1 MSGAGAPPVSVVV
14 PFYGDGLAALD
25 RLLGSLARQDYA
37 GEAEVIVVDNNPAR
51 RLPATRDDAPLRI
64 LHEPAP
70 GSYAARN
77 AALAVARG
85 RVLAFTDADCEC
97 APDWLSRGVA
107 ALADPAVGVVGGAI
121 VARPARPDDP
131 RLAERYDGFF
141 HMRQAHYV
149 AAMGFAATANCF
161 TRHELFARLG
171 PFDARLLSGGD
182 REWCR
187 RATAAGHR
195 LAYAADAVV
204 HHAARALPGLV
215 TKARRLAGQEWSD
228 AQAARTGIAG
238 AMRAELRYFR
248 GRVRRL
254 LDRDEPLDGLDRA
267 AFLGLATVVQA
278 VRVAEVVKLSLVR
291 ASPERR

>member
-1 MSGAGAPPVSVVV
+1 MSAGAPPVSVVV
-14 PFYGDGLAALD
+14 PFYGDGVAVLD
-25 RLLGSLARQDYA
+25 RLLGSLARQDYP

-51 RLPATRDDAPLRI
+51 RLPATRPGAALRI

-85 RVLAFTDADCEC
+85 GVLAFTDADCEC

-121 VARPARPDDP
+121 VPRPARPAAP

-149 AAMGFAATANCF
+149 AVMGFAATANCF
-161 TRHELFARLG
+161 ARRELFERLG

-204 HHAARALPGLV
+204 HHAARALPALL

-228 AQAARTGIAG
+228 ARAARTGAVG
-238 AMRAELRYFR
+238 AVRAELRYFR
-248 GRVRRL
+248 GRVWRL
-254 LDRDEPLDGLDRA
+254 LDRDERLGGLDRV
-267 AFLGLATVVQA
+267 AFLGLVTALQA
-278 VRVAEVVKLSLVR
+278 VRLAELARLSLTQ
-291 ASPERR
+291 AAPERR